1 MWVGMLK
8 NYFDFNEKE
17 IDEIDEFLSN
27 RNYSLIRPN
36 KKDWYLFL
44 FYIEQIMYPF
54 FYNSSVSPY
63 EECITD
69 NKIYFDA
76 FYIDI
81 QYFLYD

>member
-44 FYIEQIMYPF
+44 FYI
-54 FYNSSVSPY
+54 
-63 EECITD
+63 
-69 NKIYFDA
+69 
-76 FYIDI
+76 DI